1 VTDAAGL
8 RAASGPRLL
17 GLFANEEMFQQAPEG
32 EGAVYDPP
40 VSLSEMTQKAIEILS
55 QDPDGFFLMVE
66 EEGIDEMAHQSN
78 AELVIEAGQQLD
90 EAVEVGKSFAADDAD
105 TLVIVAA
112 DTRSVAS
119 R

>member
-1 VTDAAGL
+1 
-8 RAASGPRLL
+8 
-17 GLFANEEMFQQAPEG
+17 MFQQAPEG

-40 VSLSEMTQKAIEILS
+40 VPLSEMTQKAIEILS
-55 QDPDGFFLMVE
+55 QDPDGFFLMVD

-78 AELVIEAGQQLD
+78 AELVIEAGQKLD

-112 DTRSVAS
+112 DKIGRAS
-119 R
+119 CRERV